1 MIKNNLDLQVFC
13 NSKLWQ
19 SFGDSSK
26 ISDIIKKIVRKL
38 IKLSP
43 IYPFISKQHIISLE
57 ISLLS
62 DRQITKINQQFRNQ
76 NKATNVISLAVIDKE
91 INNMGLE
98 KFFANNRHIF
108 LGEIFLSYERLLT
121 EANNENKDF
130 TSHLTHLILHSIL
143 HLIGFDHIE
152 EKEADIMENIEISI
166 LQQINIKNP
175 YFIS

>member
-1 MIKNNLDLQVFC
+1 MIRSNLDLQVFC

-19 SFGDSSK
+19 SFADSSK

-108 LGEIFLSYERLLT
+108 LGEIFLSYERLLK
-121 EANNENKDF
+121 EASNENKDF

>member
-1 MIKNNLDLQVFC
+1 MIKSNLDLQISC

-19 SFGDSSK
+19 SFADKSK
-26 ISDIIKKIVRKL
+26 INNIIKKIVKKL

-43 IYPFISKQHIISLE
+43 ISPFISKKHIIFLE

-62 DRQITKINQQFRNQ
+62 DRQITKINQQFRSQ

-91 INNMGLE
+91 IKNIGLE
-98 KFFANNRHIF
+98 KFFANNYHIF

-130 TSHLTHLILHSIL
+130 SSHLTHLILHSIL

-152 EKEADIMENIEISI
+152 KNEANIMENIEIAI
-166 LQQINIKNP
+166 LQQINIRNP